1 MKRLI
6 QRLPSPPKTSF
17 FNRRNQ
23 PRSVSNIVR
32 VSQVKEKLNEL
43 KKASQANEG
52 SATTQIEAT
61 TSEMI

>member
-1 MKRLI
+1 
-6 QRLPSPPKTSF
+6 
-17 FNRRNQ
+17 
-23 PRSVSNIVR
+23 VR
-32 VSQVKEKLNEL
+32 EKLNEL

>member
-23 PRSVSNIVR
+23 PRSVSNMVR
-32 VSQVKEKLNEL
+32 VSQVREKLNEL

-52 SATTQIEAT
+52 SATT
-61 TSEMI
+61 